1 MEMSQSHH
9 KIHRSKGFSLA
20 EVLIA
25 IFILTFG
32 LLAVAGLM
40 SQMTVSTNTSRS
52 SGMEVLLA
60 SEKLEDLNQ
69 YGVHGTLDSHITP
82 GGSLTTNT
90 TGYYDTIQVSSGQD
104 SSSVGDIVE
113 TTIGTSG
120 GSANYTQVKHS
131 PNGSISVATTTG
143 TPPTATSD
151 MMIFD
156 RRWLIE
162 QDAPVTGVYRVTVW
176 VQLQPGV
183 GAAAQPFQTSMV
195 RPYK

>member
-82 GGSLTTNT
+82 GGSLTTDT
-90 TGYYDTIQVSSGQD
+90 TGYYDTIQVSSGQ
-104 SSSVGDIVE
+104 
-113 TTIGTSG
+113 
-120 GSANYTQVKHS
+120 
-131 PNGSISVATTTG
+131 
-143 TPPTATSD
+143 
-151 MMIFD
+151 
-156 RRWLIE
+156 
-162 QDAPVTGVYRVTVW
+162 
-176 VQLQPGV
+176 
-183 GAAAQPFQTSMV
+183 
-195 RPYK
+195 